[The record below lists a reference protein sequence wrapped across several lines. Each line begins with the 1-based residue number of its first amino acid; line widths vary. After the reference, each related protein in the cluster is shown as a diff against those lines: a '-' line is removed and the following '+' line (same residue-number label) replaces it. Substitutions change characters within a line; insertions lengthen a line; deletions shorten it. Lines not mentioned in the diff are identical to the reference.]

1 MKKSTDELLD
11 EIKSANTIDEYLDE
25 NSESISPQKVS
36 EMLEALVE
44 QKGLIKSEVIAKSE
58 ISQVY
63 AYQIFSGVKEA
74 PSRDKVL
81 SLLIAM
87 EISLDEVQSFL
98 KLSGYPFLYAKN
110 KRDSIIIFCIE
121 NKMTVV
127 QTNNEL
133 YSHGEATL

>member
-1 MKKSTDELLD
+1 MKKSTDELLG
-11 EIKSANTIDEYLDE
+11 EISCAETIDSYLDE
-25 NSESISPQKVS
+25 NAESISSKKVS

-44 QKGLIKSEVIAKSE
+44 QKGLIKSEIIVKSE

-74 PSRDKVL
+74 PSRDKIL
-81 SLLIAM
+81 ALLIAM
-87 EISLDEVQSFL
+87 AISLDEVQSFL
-98 KLSGYPFLYAKN
+98 KLSGYPFLYARN

>member
-11 EIKSANTIDEYLDE
+11 EIRNTASIDDYITANAD
-25 NSESISPQKVS
+25 SISAAKVS
-36 EMLEALVE
+36 KMLEDILAE
-44 QKGLIKSEVIAKSE
+44 KGLIKSEVIAGSQ

-74 PSRDKVL
+74 PKRDKIL

-87 EISLDEVQSFL
+87 SLSLDEIQSFL

-121 NKMTVV
+121 KHKNVIE
-127 QTNNEL
+127 TNAEL
-133 YSHGEATL
+133 YAHGEDTL

>member
-1 MKKSTDELLD
+1 MNKSTDELLD

-44 QKGLIKSEVIAKSE
+44 QKGLIKSEIIAKSE

-110 KRDSIIIFCIE
+110 KRDSIIIFCIQ
-121 NKMTVV
+121 NRKTVV
-127 QTNNEL
+127 ETNNEL

>member
-1 MKKSTDELLD
+1 MNKSTDELLD

-44 QKGLIKSEVIAKSE
+44 QKGLIKSEIIAKSE

-87 EISLDEVQSFL
+87 AISLDEVQNFL
-98 KLSGYPFLYAKN
+98 KLSGYPFLYAKH
-110 KRDSIIIFCIE
+110 KRDSIIIFCIQ
-121 NKMTVV
+121 NRKTVV
-127 QTNNEL
+127 ETNNEL